1 MRKFILLFVLLITTS
16 GSLWANT
23 HFNDAT
29 MSWIRHQP
37 SADEPWIAIDMLIYD
52 NYSKDSFFT
61 HDKTNGHDGPAVWVD
76 TNYICSPDWELAWPG
91 RFENG
96 NYSNLESE
104 RSHDEWWGNTYGD
117 DNCTIRFWNPYR
129 KEHNSGYYIRVYMYI
144 FLKNWKVGEKHTV
157 TVGGKWKINDTSNQY
172 EEVTWTTDPFSNPWK
187 EPTASMYDYHTVSLS
202 GDLPKSLGTTVGAYT
217 QSDKAPSEYLED
229 QSMFVCSQKYGS
241 STTQIKGLSGA
252 MERTTYTDVDSLP
265 VQYSAK
271 VEIKDFANKLN
282 VLQRCIVYNWF
293 TVPVPGFTRPTEV
306 TTELKDQWKKECN
319 VSWKPMEKDADG
331 NPLSKAG
338 TWTIRNIS
346 ANKNLLTGISLKDDG
361 KPQTQTIT
369 LDEYNKTDSI
379 QVYFVPKEMGEN
391 REELS
396 QTIEASIVPT
406 WSFGNVT
413 AEEVPEG
420 ISINWSHQ
428 AIEDENIGQNPYTL
442 YLQRST
448 GSDLTKWVDVKTFS
462 IASKDIVDGSY
473 TDDGSNLASN
483 TTYNYRLKV
492 NIFNEDQISEVVSV
506 KLGGSKITDF
516 AASRGSYSNMVK
528 LSWTVNQVGATT
540 SNFIIY
546 RRPLGSSDEDE
557 WKDIYTTSGTLT
569 SYSYDDVTALPGSFN
584 DYKIVLWTQDGQE
597 QSVSD
602 MQTTDG
608 FSVATGIIS
617 GNIAYGTGT
626 AVEGAKVV
634 LKQQNADGE
643 IASGLHSVQ
652 MAGFGAGFKY
662 DSNPE
667 ELRKLFGGDF
677 SIQMYLNPDTTIM
690 ADHNSRYLL
699 LDVYKAFTLY
709 LRYDNTQKKYRIGV
723 YVGGD
728 NYDTF
733 SYIAANSWTHVTCV
747 HNSATHIT
755 RIYTVDADEIKG
767 EMLLDHLRP
776 VTISPTIRDDDKCI
790 SIGNEAS
797 LKGEM
802 YYNGYMDEFRFWTKA
817 LTQNDIE
824 RNYNHPLSGSESGL
838 AIYYPFDE
846 GLAKQSLAYDF
857 SKKNGISNDR
867 HATTL
872 VPANSS
878 TKLPDEDM
886 MSLMAYTDI
895 NGYYE
900 IRGVPFSGEGTSYSV
915 IPSLGIHE
923 FQPGTRSRFVSMSSL
938 NHSGVD
944 FDDVSSFPVS
954 GKVFYAGTDYPLEG
968 ANFYVDGIIC
978 SKDGQI
984 IETNEQG
991 EFTISVPIGDHFITV
1006 AKNGH
1011 EFTDG
1016 GRYPADP
1023 NKVGVKHTFDRE
1035 IKNLEFYDATTVNF
1049 TGRVVGG
1056 NFEGDKTVGFGQSIN
1071 NIGITEL
1078 ILTPLNEIPRMNV
1091 VKEVTETTYSY
1102 ETNPDTVGI
1111 ASATDKIASKSWR
1124 GEGAEN
1130 CRKIF
1135 IHTDSLTGEFS
1146 AMLPPLEYKIA
1157 SMKVVKTGLEVGSS
1171 STLDLSNPLIEYSD
1185 TLYNED
1191 GSYELYTYHTN
1202 LKQVYHST
1210 PTFNVTEDGHDDGA
1224 FGLSSYT
1231 LKDEQ
1236 GELEIND
1243 IYQIGDDGKPIYK
1256 YGGAVYEM
1264 YEPYIFNIEA
1274 YEEYVN
1280 SDANEPITFHVPLQD
1295 LVVTIDNA
1303 LSDQQPVYYIDT
1315 KDESGADVTAG
1326 QVAELESNQL
1336 LLDSIGKATYK
1347 WSAGLPNITLPYTRT
1362 ISITYDIDERT
1373 YQWSGSGMPGI
1384 VLGDMPTGNNFITAG
1399 PDMLDMILRD
1409 PPGSKSSAEWTTGKV
1424 HSVSHVTAHSDAA
1437 EGHFNQTFKLGGT
1450 VTTATGMGVAAVNT
1464 MESKFDQYVGLNST
1478 TEMID
1483 GETWGRTVEVSK
1495 AISTSDDM
1503 TFVGAPGDVFIG
1515 SSTNIIFGN
1524 SRNLGFHRV
1533 AGGNTAQLS
1542 VEDAIST
1549 GMEFNTMFNYT
1560 QSYIENMLIPNLQTM
1575 RNSMLKTVSQ
1585 ETIDNYKNEGK
1596 YPVYLTTLSPD
1607 DPDFGKSNETVITTT
1622 GGEYPT
1628 SRGDSYT
1635 MFVPQN
1641 TDETYQD
1648 SVQWCNSQID
1658 IWKEYLA
1665 LNESEKVTAFNNRE
1679 DPNKVTCENYSF
1691 DSGSKVTISDEK
1703 QESKG
1708 TKSEFKFNW
1717 GLVATGTTGGGF
1729 DGLGY
1734 MVDIGTSYV
1743 STDTNEDEESTTQ
1756 KISFKYTLAE
1766 EGDDNSLTVDV
1777 YKYGNFGPIFRTLG
1791 GQTSAPYEG
1800 EVRTKYYEENGTHP
1814 IIMEATMQIEVP
1826 QIDVDVP
1833 TLTDIPSGS
1842 TATYTLR
1849 LSNASET
1856 KELLYYRLG
1865 LAEET
1870 NPNGAMLFIDGAPLT
1885 DVRTVLIEPHETV
1898 TKTLLLKQSD
1908 MSVLDY
1914 DRIGIVFASSSQYYP
1929 TYTWDVIADTA
1940 FISAHFVPSSSPVT
1954 LALSNT
1960 TMNTQTG
1967 TDLVLTMKD
1976 FDRTY
1981 RGLKAFRMQYKK
1993 QGATDWTQI
2002 KEYVL
2007 NEADLT
2013 ANNELLPTTGS
2024 SVSYTLPM
2032 SSWSDGDYLFRIV
2045 SASTYGTDEVT
2056 RMSEEIALAK
2066 DMQRPTPMGVPEPT
2080 DGILDIGDELSV
2092 TFNET
2097 ILKGE
2102 LTKEANFKVTGVLN
2116 GAEIDHES
2124 ALNGPAA
2131 TDARINLAGKDF
2143 AFDMWINLAEGAGTL
2158 LSHGNNDVKL
2168 AIGTDADGKLSVTI
2182 GNNTYTSNNTVPT
2195 GKWAFLSL
2203 SLTADG
2209 ILNATV
2215 ADDAN
2220 ETTLFKN
2227 EAVAQYEGNGPV
2239 QIGCGTTT
2247 AMHELLLWDEA
2258 HDMSTALLNR
2268 SKTKN
2273 PSTRHL
2279 IGYWKMNEGEGTT
2292 IRDYARNR
2300 HMTMPDET
2308 WYLNNE
2314 NKAINLDG
2322 QSYVSINA
2330 SELPTCVDDD
2340 YALEF
2345 WMRGGEQTGEAQLLQ
2360 MGDVAL
2366 SLTANGELQLVGKE
2380 AYLSDGSQIP
2390 TFNSQVSL
2398 NDNAWHHVALNVLRQ
2413 GAAAVYVDGK
2423 RCIST
2428 ASANVGSITT
2438 NNLILGAHRATVSQD
2453 FGTYAYD
2460 CGFNGQLDE
2469 VRVWN
2474 ATLNADL
2481 LNKNRKVRLTGTED
2495 GLVAYYPFEKKTL
2508 DEGNQVITVGDDTD
2522 LTGSGH
2528 QAEQCSMSNVQC
2540 SIDYTDNAPA
2550 LRTKP
2555 TETNV
2560 SFTFVASNEK
2570 VVIDIDED
2578 PATIEGCTLNFTVR
2592 DVRDENGNYS
2602 VPAVW
2607 SAFVNR
2613 NELAWDKDELSLTK
2627 QVKAESDFTAT
2638 IINKSGQQQMWT
2650 LSGMPSWL
2658 TASEDYGTTNPLEE
2672 TTVTFT
2678 VSPATPIGKYEETVY
2693 LKGNNGIETPLTL
2706 NISVTGEVPDWSV
2719 NPNRYENSMS
2729 VIGRLEILGV
2739 PVTDEDDL
2747 VAAFIDGECRG
2758 VAHPAYMERYDSY
2771 FVTIDIYGD
2780 DDADKEVTF
2789 RAYDASTGTLYP
2801 AVQPD
2806 HTITF
2811 TPMLLEGRYE
2821 TPVVLNAL
2829 DKIEQSTELKAGW
2842 NWISFYV
2849 KADDMMVPSLFS
2861 SVIDD
2866 VLVIKSFEDGYL
2878 YHEHDT
2884 WKGNLMGDLDN
2895 RQMYA
2900 VQMKKAGKLHIVGE
2914 PVDPA
2919 TCPIELKA
2927 GWNWVGY
2934 YGRNVASV
2942 SDAMADMNPENG
2954 DILKGQSGV
2963 TYFNNYEWNGTLGMM
2978 EPGLGYVMNVS
2989 SDRQFGYPRMN
3000 VKALQQEKLGVFQ
3013 PVNRHA
3019 YSGNAIM
3026 AVRIV
3031 AAGHPLANAELGVF
3045 ADEECRTAA
3054 VTDAEGMAYLTVPG
3068 EDEATLTFK
3077 VVVGDQVVDA
3087 TTTVNYQTDGVYGTP
3102 QNPMVIDMDEATS
3115 IIEHSS
3121 LNIEHSVYDLSGRK
3135 YNNSQ
3140 LSPDSKH
3147 STLNSKLKSGVYII
3161 NGQKKAVK

>member
-91 RFENG
+91 TFENG

-202 GDLPKSLGTTVGAYT
+202 GDLSKSLGTTVGAYT

-229 QSMFVCSQKYGS
+229 QDMFACSQKYGS
-241 STTQIKGLSGA
+241 NTTQFSGLSGA

-306 TTELKDQWKKECN
+306 TTELKDQWKKECI
-319 VSWKPMEKDADG
+319 VSWKPMEKDADE

-346 ANKNLLTGISLKDDG
+346 ANKDLLTGISLKDDG

-369 LDEYNKTDSI
+369 LDKYNKTDSI

-406 WSFGNVT
+406 WSFGDVT

-448 GSDLTKWVDVKTFS
+448 GSDLTKWVDVNTFS

-492 NIFNEDQISEVVSV
+492 NIFNEDQISQVVSA

-643 IASGLHSVQ
+643 IANGLHSVQ

-733 SYIAANSWTHVTCV
+733 SYITANSWTHVTCV

-846 GLAKQSLAYDF
+846 GLTKQGVAYDF
-857 SKKNGISNDR
+857 SKKNGISNGR
-867 HATTL
+867 HANTL
-872 VPANSS
+872 VPAISS

-886 MSLMAYTDI
+886 MSLMSYTDTD
-895 NGYYE
+895 GYYE
-900 IRGVPFSGEGTSYSV
+900 VRGVPFSGEGTSYSV
-915 IPSLGIHE
+915 IPTLGIHE
-923 FQPGTRSRFVSMSSL
+923 FQPAQQSRFVSMSSL
-938 NHSGVD
+938 THSGVD
-944 FDDVSSFPVS
+944 FNDVSSFPVS

-968 ANFYVDGIIC
+968 AYLYVDGIIC
-978 SKDGQI
+978 SKDGKI
-984 IETNEQG
+984 VETNEQG

-1006 AKNGH
+1006 EKNGH
-1011 EFTDG
+1011 VFTDG
-1016 GRYPADP
+1016 GRYPIDP
-1023 NKVGVKHTFDRE
+1023 NNVGVKHTFDRE

-1056 NFEGDKTVGFGQSIN
+1056 DIEGKKELGFGLSTN

-1078 ILTPLNEIPRMNV
+1078 ILTPLNENPRMNV

-1111 ASATDKIASKSWR
+1111 ASATNKIASKSWR
-1124 GEGAEN
+1124 GAGADD

-1135 IHTDSLTGEFS
+1135 IRTDSLTGEFS

-1157 SMKVVKTGLEVGSS
+1157 SMKVVKTGLEVGE
-1171 STLDLSNPLIEYSD
+1171 STTIDLSNPLMVRGD
-1185 TLYNED
+1185 TLRQESNPEE
-1191 GSYELYTYHTN
+1191 SYSYHTK
-1202 LKQVYHST
+1202 LMQTYHST
-1210 PTFNVTEDGHDDGA
+1210 PTFNVTDANHNDGA
-1224 FGLSSYT
+1224 FGISSYT

-1236 GELEIND
+1236 GEILISD
-1243 IYQIGDDGKPIYK
+1243 IYSIVDGKPEYK
-1256 YGGAVYEM
+1256 YGGAMFEM
-1264 YEPYIFNIEA
+1264 YDNYNFNIEA

-1280 SDANEPITFHVPLQD
+1280 SDAKQPVSFHVPLQG

-1303 LSDQQPVYYIDT
+1303 LSAEQAV
-1315 KDESGADVTAG
+1315 AG
-1326 QVAELESNQL
+1326 EETIVDSVSYSAGEVVQLKSNQL
-1336 LLDSIGKATYK
+1336 RLDSLGCVCYK
-1347 WSAGLPNITLPYTRT
+1347 WMAGLPNIAAPYTRT
-1362 ISITYDIDERT
+1362 IAISYDIDDRT
-1373 YQWSGSGMPGI
+1373 YVWNDGGLTGI
-1384 VLGDMPTGNNFITAG
+1384 VLGDMPTGNNFVTAG
-1399 PDMLDMILRD
+1399 PDMLQMILRD
-1409 PPGSKSSAEWTTGKV
+1409 PPGSKSKAEWASGTIKNEVFNYAGTLSGGTFGTMTAKLGMGLTTAAGLGIYAV
-1424 HSVSHVTAHSDAA
+1424 TNTSSVFDEEIGL
-1437 EGHFNQTFKLGGT
+1437 EGHYSFHGDRT
-1450 VTTATGMGVAAVNT
+1450 
-1464 MESKFDQYVGLNST
+1464 YST
-1478 TEMID
+1478 TIEN
-1483 GETWGRTVEVSK
+1483 TKT
-1495 AISTSDDM
+1495 ISTSDAIEYD
-1503 TFVGAPGDVFIG
+1503 GAPGDIFVG
-1515 SSTNIIFGN
+1515 TATNVIFGAAN
-1524 SRNLGFHRV
+1524 NVGFHRV
-1533 AGGNTAQLS
+1533 GSSNEVTLDVKES
-1542 VEDAIST
+1542 IST
-1549 GMEFNTMFNYT
+1549 GMEFSTMFSYT
-1560 QSYIENMLIPNLQTM
+1560 QNYIENMLMPNLELM
-1575 RNSMLKTVSQ
+1575 RNSMLKTADKA
-1585 ETIDNYKNEGK
+1585 TIAEYVNNSDHC
-1596 YPVYLTTLSPD
+1596 VYLTELAPD
-1607 DPDFGKSNETVITTT
+1607 DPKFGQ
-1622 GGEYPT
+1622 
-1628 SRGDSYT
+1628 DSTYT
-1635 MFVPQN
+1635 WFVPEISKK
-1641 TDETYQD
+1641 DGYQD
-1648 SVQWCNSQID
+1648 SVAWCNDQIKA
-1658 IWKEYLA
+1658 WEGYLKY
-1665 LNESEKVTAFNNRE
+1665 NEAEKVSANNNR
-1679 DPNKVTCENYSF
+1679 DNRDSVKCENYSF
-1691 DSGSKVTISDEK
+1691 DAGSTVNKSYEK
-1703 QESKG
+1703 QRYSNAMH
-1708 TKSEFKFNW
+1708 FNVDVGIRFHVT
-1717 GLVATGTTGGGF
+1717 GLTGFMVNNDTGFLLNFGWDIAPSFQF
-1729 DGLGY
+1729 DY
-1734 MVDIGTSYV
+1734 NYSM
-1743 STDTNEDEESTTQ
+1743 TDKTVFN
-1756 KISFKYTLAE
+1756 YTLAE
-1766 EGDDNSLTVDV
+1766 EGDDNALTVDV
-1777 YKYGNFGPIFRTLG
+1777 YDYGAYGPIFRTLG

-1800 EVRTKYYEENGTHP
+1800 RVVTKYYKPGTT
-1814 IIMEATMQIEVP
+1814 IMEPTMQIEVP

-1865 LAEET
+1865 LAEDT
-1870 NPNGAMLFIDGAPLT
+1870 NPNGAMLFIDGAPVT
-1885 DVRTVLIEPHETV
+1885 DVRTILIEPHQTV

-1908 MSVLDY
+1908 QSILDY

-2143 AFDMWINLAEGAGTL
+2143 AFDMWVNLAEGASTL

-2366 SLTANGELQLVGKE
+2366 SLTANGELQLVGKD

-2508 DEGNQVITVGDDTD
+2508 DEGNQVITIGDDTD

-2942 SDAMADMNPENG
+2942 ADAMADMNPENG

-3045 ADEECRTAA
+3045 ADEECRTAV

-3102 QNPMVIDMDEATS
+3102 QNPMVIDLDEATS

-3121 LNIEHSVYDLSGRK
+3121 LKIEHSVYDLSGRK